1 MNMAAT
7 CAWRNAAFTVGV
19 PVGRGEN
26 GTFAFIV
33 HAGPDISSLLV
44 CLSLAPGFQPGG
56 HWW

>member
-1 MNMAAT
+1 MAAT